1 MERIHADT
9 QYTYAP
15 YNAYWGDYYTIQGD
29 GAAAGQTA
37 QDDVFLYYPRD
48 TAQTQLEARADA
60 DPSVLDLSLIHIY
73 TAGRRR
79 YGRSKQ
85 GRAGQTAN
93 GKHHLDGHAG
103 GRPCAD

>member
-37 QDDVFLYYPRD
+37 QDDVFLY
-48 TAQTQLEARADA
+48 
-60 DPSVLDLSLIHIY
+60 
-73 TAGRRR
+73 
-79 YGRSKQ
+79 
-85 GRAGQTAN
+85 
-93 GKHHLDGHAG
+93 
-103 GRPCAD
+103 

>member
-60 DPSVLDLSLIHIY
+60 APRPDDAADALAIAICHARSATSLLRRKDPDVKE
-73 TAGRRR
+73 TV
-79 YGRSKQ
+79 
-85 GRAGQTAN
+85 
-93 GKHHLDGHAG
+93 
-103 GRPCAD
+103 